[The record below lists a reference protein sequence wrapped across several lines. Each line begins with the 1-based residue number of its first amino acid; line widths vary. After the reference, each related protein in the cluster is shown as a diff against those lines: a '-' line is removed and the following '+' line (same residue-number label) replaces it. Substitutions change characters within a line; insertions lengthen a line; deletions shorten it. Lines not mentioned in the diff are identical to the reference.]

1 MMCARTCDAR
11 GPTPNTLYGS
21 SSAATKTGGEMNT
34 NTASVSSFHIFSI
47 EADHMLV
54 CQFLLHFLLFRDV
67 TKKMKRTVS
76 SAYLRKAVKRYG
88 I

>member
-34 NTASVSSFHIFSI
+34 NTASASSFHIFRSRPYVNSV
-47 EADHMLV
+47 ALSFV
-54 CQFLLHFLLFRDV
+54 SDV

>member
-34 NTASVSSFHIFSI
+34 NTNTSFHIFLADQCSI
-47 EADHMLV
+47 SVA
-54 CQFLLHFLLFRDV
+54 LFRDV

-88 I
+88 N

>member
-34 NTASVSSFHIFSI
+34 NTSSFHIFRRYMSI
-47 EADHMLV
+47 SVALSFVSRRYKKNEAN
-54 CQFLLHFLLFRDV
+54 
-67 TKKMKRTVS
+67 S
-76 SAYLRKAVKRYG
+76 
-88 I
+88 

>member
-34 NTASVSSFHIFSI
+34 NTASTSSFHIFKRPYAMSI
-47 EADHMLV
+47 SVALSFVSRRYKKNEAN
-54 CQFLLHFLLFRDV
+54 
-67 TKKMKRTVS
+67 S
-76 SAYLRKAVKRYG
+76 
-88 I
+88 

>member
-34 NTASVSSFHIFSI
+34 NTASVC
-47 EADHMLV
+47 ERY
-54 CQFLLHFLLFRDV
+54 FLLIEEIDV
-67 TKKMKRTVS
+67 
-76 SAYLRKAVKRYG
+76 AEE
-88 I
+88 